1 MGTQDKFNIYTKVM
15 KTKYISDLDFG
26 IENPT
31 PIIFVCDTLAEE
43 ITKVFIEN
51 LNDDYFDYVKKI
63 SRN

>member
-1 MGTQDKFNIYTKVM
+1 MN
-15 KTKYISDLDFG
+15 TKYISDLDFG

-51 LNDDYFDYVKKI
+51 LNDEYFDYVKKI
-63 SRN
+63 SKEINT